1 MSVISIPNTNTVVL
15 NDASPTASSHSAPPT
30 PTTPNHP
37 PSNQSSPSTT
47 TPNKQAKNTKA
58 RQSNNRTDMF
68 DVLED
73 ISRQRESWE
82 LIAYKKS
89 NDQLYSILSRCLD
102 IYQQMKG
109 RTLAELN
116 QRKKLNDALTA
127 LNISFTDATSLPTK
141 IVRFVFRTDRKRSH
155 TYSRVITFA
164 HEHGIDAMT
173 LPRWISEQGGVEEV
187 RRKSTNAL
195 TPSQLNVQYK
205 EAAEKFLAKSNELI
219 AAFKTVKG
227 LEIST
232 EGNLRYTVGIMR
244 DNGDGTTS
252 VVYGIKNEAVVKAA
266 LHHAGKAITE
276 SGQLANQNTKRRQ
289 VKSQRSSILSKA
301 S

>member
-1 MSVISIPNTNTVVL
+1 MDTLSLQTANAVVL
-15 NDASPTASSHSAPPT
+15 NDASST
-30 PTTPNHP
+30 PTSTPP
-37 PSNQSSPSTT
+37 KPST
-47 TPNKQAKNTKA
+47 AKTRAK
-58 RQSNNRTDMF
+58 QSNSRADVLN
-68 DVLED
+68 VLED

-89 NDQLYSILSRCLD
+89 NEQLYNILSRCLD

-109 RTLAELN
+109 RTLADLH
-116 QRKKLNDALTA
+116 QRNKLNEALLA
-127 LNISFTDATSLPTK
+127 LKIPFTDATGLPTK
-141 IVRFVFRTDRKRSH
+141 IVRFVFRTDRKRSY
-155 TYSRVITFA
+155 TYSRVIISA
-164 HEHGIDAMT
+164 HEHGIDALT

-187 RRKSTNAL
+187 RRKSKSAI

-205 EAAEKFLAKSNELI
+205 EAAEKFLSKSEELI

-232 EGNLRYTVGIMR
+232 EGNLRYTLAIMR

-266 LHHAGKAITE
+266 LHHAGKAIKE
-276 SGQLANQNTKRRQ
+276 NGQLANQNTKLRQ
-289 VKSQRSSILSKA
+289 VKSQRSNILSKA